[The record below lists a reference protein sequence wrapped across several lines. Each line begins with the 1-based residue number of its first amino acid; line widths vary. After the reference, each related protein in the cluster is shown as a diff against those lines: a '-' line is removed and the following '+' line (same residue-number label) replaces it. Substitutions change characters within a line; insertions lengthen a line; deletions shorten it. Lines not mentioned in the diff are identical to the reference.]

1 MTNVIIIGAGISG
14 LSAAL
19 ALKARGMSYSI
30 LEAGGEIGGRAQT
43 RRLPSGVPADL
54 GPHWLHGE
62 TSELVDLIAR
72 YGLVSRKDNGAAM
85 RIYEYGRQV
94 DRGDDWPAGAVDPD
108 MARAIASGDSPDV
121 PISGLGKD
129 EEGRKWLR
137 LFGQGWN
144 GLEPPA
150 EPSAYEFLTDESEP
164 GGLQLDG
171 GMAALVTHMADEV
184 GRESIQLD
192 TPVTE
197 VRATAEGVAVNG
209 LAAGRAVVT
218 VGLGALNSGRIGF
231 DPEVRAAIGAATQG
245 LVVSRMN
252 KIILE
257 LDPGL
262 FADRH
267 IPEDLGLL
275 VVDARAH
282 YCHIRSGG
290 LPLLTLF
297 ATGEAAVA
305 VEGLSHVQALHY
317 VAEAVKAVPQLHD
330 LKKFVVSEPIV
341 TRWLANPWTQGAYS
355 ALMPGHRRYAPWWTG
370 RVGVCGDSF
379 DDRFPASLAGAF
391 RSGKRLIEA
400 LP

>member
-1 MTNVIIIGAGISG
+1 MTDVIIIGAGISG

-19 ALKARGMSYSI
+19 ALKARGLSYTI
-30 LEAGGEIGGRAQT
+30 LEASGEIGGRAQT

-62 TSELVDLIAR
+62 DSELGDLIRA
-72 YGLVSRKDNGAAM
+72 YGLPGHRDASEAM
-85 RIYEYGRQV
+85 RIYEFGQRV
-94 DRGDDWPAGAVDPD
+94 ERGDDWPDGAVDPD
-108 MARAIASGDSPDV
+108 TAKAVASGESQDV
-121 PISGLGKD
+121 PLSGLGKD

-137 LFGQGWN
+137 RFGQGWN

-171 GMAALVTHMADEV
+171 GMAALVARMAEEV
-184 GRESIQLD
+184 GRESIRLD
-192 TPVTE
+192 TPVAQVRSVGGRVE
-197 VRATAEGVAVNG
+197 VDGM
-209 LAAGRAVVT
+209 AAGRAVVT
-218 VGLGALNSGRIGF
+218 VGLGVLNSGGIGF
-231 DPEVRAAIGAATQG
+231 DPEVQSVIATATQG

-257 LDPGL
+257 LDPGFL
-262 FADRH
+262 SDRH
-267 IPEDLGLL
+267 IPEDLGVLM
-275 VVDARAH
+275 VDSRAH
-282 YCHIRSGG
+282 YCHVRGGG

-297 ATGEAAVA
+297 ATGDAAGV
-305 VEGLSHVQALHY
+305 VEGFSHVEALHY
-317 VAEAVKAVPQLHD
+317 VAEVVKAVPELHD
-330 LKKFVVSEPIV
+330 LKKYVVAEPIV

-355 ALMPGHRRYAPWWTG
+355 ALMPGYRRHAPWWTG
-370 RVGVCGDSF
+370 RVGICGDSF

-391 RSGKRLIEA
+391 RSGKRLIDA